1 VSRFRKV
8 DVRVWNDERFRPF
21 SDDAKLAF
29 LFILTHPHLTA
40 LGAMRGTLD
49 GLAAELGWPP
59 RRFRA
64 AVAPAT
70 GAGMI
75 EVNDTAAY
83 IGLPNF
89 LRYNE
94 PEGPNSV
101 KKAWVTALDSIPECP
116 EKRTL
121 ILRCRKYLD
130 GKSRDFK
137 TSLGEA
143 IWEAFSDAIS
153 DGIRDGIEDGIE
165 DAYRDASPIQE
176 QEQEQEQEHL
186 HGGEALTSSN
196 GHHPPERAWLSAEAL
211 VELYNATI
219 PPGHP
224 RVVELSSGRR
234 EKAVRYLKQFPKRE
248 WWEQVFA
255 EIGRSEFLRHG
266 SKDRP
271 NFRGDLDWLLTKGQD
286 GTENALKVAEGRYRD
301 QRAGAV
307 EDADDDTP

>member
-21 SDDAKLAF
+21 SDDGKLAF

-49 GLAAELGWPP
+49 GLAAELGWSPK
-59 RRFRA
+59 RFRA
-64 AVAPAT
+64 AIAPAT
-70 GAGMI
+70 VAGMI
-75 EVNDTAAY
+75 EVNNTAAY

-143 IWEAFSDAIS
+143 IWEAFSDAMS
-153 DGIRDGIEDGIE
+153 DAIRDGIVDG
-165 DAYRDASPIQE
+165 YRDASPIQE
-176 QEQEQEQEHL
+176 QEQEQEPSPL
-186 HGGEALTSSN
+186 
-196 GHHPPERAWLSAEAL
+196 PPKGVRRS
-211 VELYNATI
+211 
-219 PPGHP
+219 
-224 RVVELSSGRR
+224 LSSHPWPGF
-234 EKAVRYLKQFPKRE
+234 E
-248 WWEQVFA
+248 
-255 EIGRSEFLRHG
+255 EFWVAYPR
-266 SKDRP
+266 KTARAA
-271 NFRGDLDWLLTKGQD
+271 
-286 GTENALKVAEGRYRD
+286 AL
-301 QRAGAV
+301 
-307 EDADDDTP
+307 